1 MTSSQLQLCLLK
13 QPLKTQTKEKKNYV
27 QGEMVN
33 SLWGVFQGV
42 IVTIQ
47 TFSGAKDNVL

>member
-1 MTSSQLQLCLLK
+1 MFIETTFKDSNKS
-13 QPLKTQTKEKKNYV
+13 KKNINYD

-42 IVTIQ
+42 IVAIQ

>member
-1 MTSSQLQLCLLK
+1 MFIETTFKDSNK
-13 QPLKTQTKEKKNYV
+13 RKKNYV

-47 TFSGAKDNVL
+47 TFSGTKDNVL